1 MLNKTDVMV
10 GDTVRVVPLGFLA
23 QVDYNSNGV
32 ISGVYSLDEEGNVS
46 YKLDSNVTAK
56 LQKCNV
62 VPSRVVNSKKC
73 SVQGVFTYDLLSV
86 SDMVCVGKDAYL
98 KKIVSE
104 FNLDDVSFY
113 AYNLIDSK
121 VTYGAYQQNTLLS
134 MMGFKVC
141 DSFVISSD
149 VKKKSNLNNIPVM
162 LKYPFVCGYS
172 VLQRGNDFR
181 YVPEYFTYSKVVS
194 VSREV
199 NHSGYIL
206 ASVICLDEYEIR
218 VHYPDVVKF
227 NVQKGS
233 YVIVDSGRIVYCSDR
248 NNYSKKVERE
258 FHCEFCGSLITS
270 PVTGYLKCS
279 YDNCTSNMYPQ
290 VENMLNVFG
299 LEFLPYSDYISYV
312 KSGYILSLSDVLDLE
327 RYKDTTVHCTVS
339 DILKAVCPVSVVK
352 DRSFFDKFVEFC
364 KSVESVNYYISNP
377 SDISKDMSSFLPY
390 NMCKS
395 FEQWIDNP
403 ENLLTVQTFMSM
415 DNIHIKTNSVTLDVP
430 KIFRNKT
437 IYLEGKFRRGSY
449 ETVSSILRSYGADI
463 SAKFDNRSNCVIVG
477 DLEKN
482 IESIPVV
489 DIALSYNIP
498 VFTETA
504 FFNSYGIDNDIE
516 ESHQ

>member
-1 MLNKTDVMV
+1 MLKKTDVMV
-10 GDTVRVVPLGFLA
+10 GDTVRVVPIGFLA

-32 ISGVYSLDEEGNVS
+32 ISGVYSLDEEGSVS

-62 VPSRVVNSKKC
+62 IPSRIVNSKEC
-73 SVQGVFTYDLLSV
+73 SVQGVFTYDLLSIP
-86 SDMVCVGKDAYL
+86 DMVCIGKDAYL

-104 FNLDDVSFY
+104 FNLDNVSFY
-113 AYNLIDSK
+113 AFNIVDSK

-149 VKKKSNLNNIPVM
+149 VKKKSNFNSIPVM
-162 LKYPFVCGYS
+162 LKYPLVCGYA
-172 VLQRGNDFR
+172 VLQRGSDFR
-181 YVPEYFTYSKVVS
+181 YVPEYFTYSRVAS
-194 VSREV
+194 VKRQV
-199 NHSGYIL
+199 NPSGYIL
-206 ASVICLDEYEIR
+206 ASVLCTDNYEIK
-218 VHYPDVVKF
+218 VPYPDVVRF
-227 NVQKGS
+227 NIQKGS
-233 YVIVDSGRIVYCSDR
+233 YIIVDFDKVVYCSDR
-248 NNYSKKVERE
+248 NNTSKKVERE
-258 FHCEFCGSLITS
+258 FRCEFCGSLVTS
-270 PVTGYLKCS
+270 PMTGYLKCS

-290 VENMLNVFG
+290 VENMLTTFG
-299 LEFLPYSDYISYV
+299 LDPLPYADYIDYV
-312 KSGYILSLSDVLDLE
+312 KSGKILSLSDVLDLE
-327 RYKDTTVHCTVS
+327 RYKGNTVQCTPS
-339 DILKAVCPVSVVK
+339 DVLKAVCPVHVVK

-364 KSVESVNYYISNP
+364 KSIESVNYYICNP
-377 SDISKDMSSFLPY
+377 CDISKDMSSFLPY

-395 FEQWIDNP
+395 FELWIDDP

-415 DNIHIKTNSVTLDVP
+415 NNICIKFDSITLDVP

-437 IYLEGKFRRGSY
+437 IHLTGKFRRGSY
-449 ETVSSILRSYGADI
+449 DTISSILRSYGAEI

-482 IESIPVV
+482 VESIPVV

-504 FFNSYGIDNDIE
+504 FFSSYGIDYDIE
-516 ESHQ
+516 KSKN